1 VSKILVVEDESDLA
15 DQIRDW
21 LVREQHLVEVVYNGS
36 AALDRLVSSK
46 YDAII
51 LDWMLPG
58 IEGLEVCKRFR
69 AAEGKTPILM
79 LTARSRLDDKE
90 MGLDAGADD
99 YLSKPFHLRELS
111 ARLRA
116 ILRRTSATP
125 TSLCKIGDLEIDL
138 SARRVMKGEKE
149 IHLEP
154 KEFNL
159 LEFLARNARRT
170 FSAEA
175 LLSRVWESDSAASPD
190 AIRTYIKSLRR
201 KLDTPGL
208 PSIITT
214 VHGVGYRLE
223 AP

>member
-1 VSKILVVEDESDLA
+1 MSKILVVEDETDLA

-21 LVREQHLVEVVYNGS
+21 LVREQHLVEVVYSGQ
-36 AALDRLVSSK
+36 AALDRLVASK
-46 YDAII
+46 YDAVV

-69 AAEGKTPILM
+69 AMGGKTPILM

-90 MGLDAGADD
+90 TGLDAGADD

-116 ILRRTSATP
+116 ILRRVSVSS
-125 TSLCKIGDLEIDL
+125 TSLCRIGELEIDM
-138 SARRVMKGEKE
+138 SSRRVMRGQEE

-154 KEFNL
+154 KEYNL
-159 LEFLARNARRT
+159 LEFLMRNAKRT

-190 AIRTYIKSLRR
+190 AIRTYIKALRR
-201 KLDTPGL
+201 KLDTPGR